1 MTITDGDELM
11 CVQSMDGQ
19 LAFFHQDSPMFT
31 CFLPDFL
38 LPGPLD
44 YILYTDSL
52 ITVNSA
58 HVLQVFKCVL
68 CYKSLCCNFLLC
80 VQVPVLVSGW

>member
-1 MTITDGDELM
+1 MALNLGGDEVM

-19 LAFFHQDSPMFT
+19 LSFFHHDSAMFT

-38 LPGPLD
+38 VPGPFS
-44 YILYTDSL
+44 YVPQTDSL

-58 HVLQVFKCVL
+58 HMVQAFK
-68 CYKSLCCNFLLC
+68 
-80 VQVPVLVSGW
+80 